1 MGIKEVSSIVS
12 EQKNQAALI
21 IDDDK
26 AILRTFSIILKRK
39 GYTTD
44 TAETGKEALDK
55 INFNNY
61 DVALIDMR
69 LPDIQGTDLITQLP
83 KKSAKMVKI
92 ILTGLMPI
100 DPNHQTDPQ
109 VDAYLLKPIKPDDLL
124 NIIETNLQKH
134 RSKNTASASTQPKQQ
149 RNRTSKNL

>member
-1 MGIKEVSSIVS
+1 MGIKNMSPIATTE
-12 EQKNQAALI
+12 EKTQAALI
-21 IDDDK
+21 VDDDK

-55 INFNNY
+55 INYNNY

-69 LPDIQGTDLITQLP
+69 LPDIQGTDLVAKLP
-83 KKSAKMVKI
+83 EKSLKMVKI
-92 ILTGLMPI
+92 ILTGLLPI
-100 DPNHQTDPQ
+100 DPNNQTASA

-124 NIIETNLQKH
+124 DIIETNLQ
-134 RSKNTASASTQPKQQ
+134 RRNLKNPTPAT
-149 RNRTSKNL
+149 

>member
-1 MGIKEVSSIVS
+1 MCVNTVLPLAAS
-12 EQKNQAALI
+12 EQKSQTALI
-21 IDDDK
+21 VDDDK
-26 AILRTFSIILKRK
+26 AILRTFSLILKRK

-44 TAETGKEALDK
+44 TAETGKEALNK

-100 DPNHQTDPQ
+100 DPNHQTDPK

-124 NIIETNLQKH
+124 TIIEKNLQKR
-134 RSKNTASASTQPKQQ
+134 RSKNTTFTPLQP
-149 RNRTSKNL
+149 

>member
-1 MGIKEVSSIVS
+1 MCANIVS
-12 EQKNQAALI
+12 PIATSKQKNPTALI
-21 IDDDK
+21 VDDDK
-26 AILRTFSIILKRK
+26 TILRTFSLILKRK
-39 GYTTD
+39 GYATD
-44 TAETGKEALDK
+44 TAETGKEALNK

-83 KKSAKMVKI
+83 QKSTKMVKI

-100 DPNHQTDPQ
+100 DSNHQDPQ

-124 NIIETNLQKH
+124 IIIETNLQKH
-134 RSKNTASASTQPKQQ
+134 RLKNTAFTSPQP
-149 RNRTSKNL
+149 